1 MDLCSRQLSLGG
13 IRIDA
18 LEQRDLI
25 QLVERAKQTK
35 DKLLILNHNLHS
47 LYLHEAN
54 AAFRALYKQASYVYI
69 DGLPVVWLGQMAGL
83 PLTTSHRMTFI
94 DCFDSILEDA
104 AERDWRIFYLG
115 STEAVLAK
123 ALKILRE
130 RHKKL
135 IISGRDGFLPNCPA
149 EVDAVIAE
157 INRFGADILFVGMGM
172 PLQEMWLIEHRA
184 KLCASAIL
192 TSGGT
197 LDYIAGCAHRPPAWA
212 GKLGLYGLFRLFFDP
227 KRLWR
232 RYLIEPI
239 IVAKGLSPRLFR
251 QRLNIHVDPQKTY
264 VRQLPVRSILSVV
277 SRLRRAWMRP
287 PGTSVETAPDI
298 V

>member
-18 LEQRDLI
+18 LEQPDLI
-25 QLVERAKQTK
+25 QLVERAKRTK

-47 LYLHEAN
+47 LYLHEKN
-54 AAFRALYKQASYVYI
+54 AVFRALYKQASYVYI

-104 AERDWRIFYLG
+104 SERNWRIFYLG

-123 ALKILRE
+123 ALRMLRE

-135 IISGRDGFLPNCPA
+135 IISGRNGFLPICPA
-149 EVDAVIAE
+149 EVDDVIAE

-172 PLQEMWLIEHRA
+172 PIQEMWLNEHQA
-184 KLCASAIL
+184 KLCVSAIL

-197 LDYIAGCAHRPPAWA
+197 LDYLVGHAHRPPAWA
-212 GKLGLYGLFRLFFDP
+212 GKLGLYGLFRLLFDP
-227 KRLWR
+227 RRLWR

-239 IVAKGLSPRLFR
+239 IVAKTLAPRLLR
-251 QRLNIHVDPQKTY
+251 QRLSIHVDPQKN
-264 VRQLPVRSILSVV
+264 VRAAIDDTLHLQRCLAV
-277 SRLRRAWMRP
+277 SGMHECGDR
-287 PGTSVETAPDI
+287 
-298 V
+298 